1 MAYDSRTDR
10 KQVTFERKA
19 QRAARSRRDNTK
31 RQTTRNA
38 VRQSLRSAY

>member
-19 QRAARSRRDNTK
+19 QRAARSRRDTT
-31 RQTTRNA
+31 RREGTRNA
-38 VRQSLRSAY
+38 VRQSLRNAY